1 MFIFSSIIPSWS
13 TSMKVP
19 WQLEKAFCLLPLW
32 YVKVTHPMHF
42 SLYICYLRFRKLKDA
57 ISSRFFSA
65 LLLLLMIERWS
76 TYYLLAP
83 MLFPICDWPSHKK
96 ELLRNG
102 GSSSKNDFFNPTL
115 VLCTL
120 FYFILIFFFLYFLRW
135 HTGSKIQIWSQN
147 SFRSKIIIFGTFMN
161 YESKCGQIT
170 KKNLGWLTLE

>member
-1 MFIFSSIIPSWS
+1 MP
-13 TSMKVP
+13 
-19 WQLEKAFCLLPLW
+19 
-32 YVKVTHPMHF
+32 
-42 SLYICYLRFRKLKDA
+42 
-57 ISSRFFSA
+57 SSRFFSA

-135 HTGSKIQIWSQN
+135 HTAPNVHFLSQN
-147 SFRSKIIIFGTFMN
+147 SIIKKKHNFWCIYG
-161 YESKCGQIT
+161 SKCGIFDQKPI
-170 KKNLGWLTLE
+170 LGWLTYCRIGWVEFYRYQNLFLDKNWNFNIVC